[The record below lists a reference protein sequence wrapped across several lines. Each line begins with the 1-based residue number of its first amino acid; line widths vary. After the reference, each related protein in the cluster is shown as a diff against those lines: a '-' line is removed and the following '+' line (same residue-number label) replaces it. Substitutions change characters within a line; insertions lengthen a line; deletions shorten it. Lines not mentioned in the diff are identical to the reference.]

1 MEIAGAVNEALAIS
15 SRLVVTAPP
24 GAGKSTVLPL
34 TILLGTAPFLPGN
47 PRTALPGAETPHFA
61 PGNPKTDSPGAE
73 IPHFAPGN
81 LKTDSPGADT
91 PHFAPG
97 NPKTDSPGAETP
109 RFAPG
114 GKILMLEPRRLA
126 ARQIAE
132 RMAYLLGEPVG
143 RTVGYRIRFE
153 SRVSA
158 ATRIEVL
165 TEGILTRMLVDDPAL
180 EGVDVVIFDEFHERS
195 LQSDVALALVREAQQ
210 LLRPDLRIVL
220 MSATIDTAAL
230 CRELD
235 APLLESAGR
244 MFPVEVRHTPEEATA
259 QDVAERVAHWVRTA
273 LREQAGDVLAFLPG
287 EGEIRRCAELL
298 GVLRQVQDDR
308 PGQDDIKVYP
318 LYGLLAPELQRAAI
332 APSPAGSRKVV
343 LATPIAETSLTIE
356 GVRVVVDGG
365 FCRRLVFDPQSSLS
379 RLETVR
385 ISRDMA
391 DQRCGRAG
399 RVAPGV
405 CYRLWSL
412 ATESRMA
419 PTRVPEILKAD
430 LAGTLLD
437 AGAWGESRLERLA
450 WLTPPPA
457 AHVAQ
462 ARRLLELLG
471 ALDGAGRITPHG
483 RALAALPCH
492 PRIGQ
497 MLLAAEGSFGK
508 LRMTDGLRMT
518 EGAGTAGQPGTERSF
533 GKLRM
538 TDRLRMTEG
547 LAADLAALLE
557 EKDPLAALEN
567 DASITT
573 RLEALAE
580 ARRSG
585 RKGRWARIEQMA
597 GQYRALADRARK
609 QLAPKTGDSG
619 ATPRLEAGGGTEKGR
634 NRTQPAQAGTANPY
648 EAANPAGADNPY
660 GATNPTGAADPYE
673 AGALLA
679 RAYPERVA
687 KASPGSPGR
696 FLLATGEP
704 AAVSPED
711 PLAACGWLAVAS
723 VSPRP
728 GGVGRIFLA
737 APLDPEDVPELIRT
751 RDRVAWDGKA
761 AVAQRERR
769 IGGLLVDARPLSE
782 GVREQLTQAI
792 CEAAQKEGTAML
804 DFSDE
809 VGNLQRRVGA
819 VAAWHPELGLP
830 DLSTEAVLKSAP
842 AWLPPFVGRATTVA
856 ELKKI
861 DLSEA
866 LWTLLSYEQ
875 QQAVERLAPSHIAVP
890 TGSRIRVEYRQG
902 AEAPVLRVR
911 LQECF
916 GLLDTP
922 RVDDGR
928 RPVLMELLSPGFKPV
943 QLTSDLRSF
952 WTGTYFEVRKEL
964 RRRYPRHAWPDDP
977 LEAEAVRGVRRKQ

>member
-1 MEIAGAVNEALAIS
+1 MMKPVDLPVMEIAGAVNEALAIS

-34 TILLGTAPFLPGN
+34 TILLGTAPFLPGS
-47 PRTALPGAETPHFA
+47 PQTAPPGAE
-61 PGNPKTDSPGAE
+61 
-73 IPHFAPGN
+73 
-81 LKTDSPGADT
+81 T

-126 ARQIAE
+126 TRQIAE

-143 RTVGYRIRFE
+143 WTVGYRIRFE

-273 LREQAGDVLAFLPG
+273 LREQTGDVLAFLPG

-298 GVLRQVQDDR
+298 GVLRQAQDDR
-308 PGQDDIKVYP
+308 GTGEDIKVYP

-332 APSPAGSRKVV
+332 APSPTGSRKVV

-419 PTRVPEILKAD
+419 PTRVPEILEAD

-437 AGAWGESRLERLA
+437 AAAWGESRLERLA

-471 ALDGAGRITPHG
+471 ALDGTGRITPHG

-508 LRMTDGLRMT
+508 LRMTD
-518 EGAGTAGQPGTERSF
+518 
-533 GKLRM
+533 
-538 TDRLRMTEG
+538 RLRMTERAG
-547 LAADLAALLE
+547 RTKGPESDPDGMRDLAADLAALLE

-567 DASITT
+567 DASLTT

-585 RKGRWARIEQMA
+585 RKGRWARIGQMA
-597 GQYRALADRARK
+597 GQYRVLADRARK

-648 EAANPAGADNPY
+648 GAANPAGADNPY
-660 GATNPTGAADPYE
+660 EAANPAGAADPYE

-704 AAVSPED
+704 AAVAPED

-782 GVREQLTQAI
+782 GVREQLTQVI

-861 DLSEA
+861 DLAEA

-977 LEAEAVRGVRRKQ
+977 LEAEAVRGVWRKQ

>member
-1 MEIAGAVNEALAIS
+1 MMKPVDLPVMEIAGAVNEALAIS

-47 PRTALPGAETPHFA
+47 PNTDLPGAETPH
-61 PGNPKTDSPGAE
+61 
-73 IPHFAPGN
+73 
-81 LKTDSPGADT
+81 
-91 PHFAPG
+91 
-97 NPKTDSPGAETP
+97 
-109 RFAPG
+109 FAPG

-195 LQSDVALALVREAQQ
+195 LQSDVALALTREAQS

-220 MSATIDTAAL
+220 MSATIDTTAL

-298 GVLRQVQDDR
+298 GILRQAQDDNGTGEKKILRQAQDDR
-308 PGQDDIKVYP
+308 KAQDDNGTGDVIKVYP

-419 PTRVPEILKAD
+419 PTRVPEILEAD

-437 AGAWGESRLERLA
+437 AAAWGESRLERLP

-471 ALDGAGRITPHG
+471 TLDGAGRITPHG

-497 MLLAAEGSFGK
+497 MLLAAEGSFDK

-518 EGAGTAGQPGTERSF
+518 DKF
-533 GKLRM
+533 
-538 TDRLRMTEG
+538 RMTEG

-557 EKDPLAALEN
+557 EKDPLASLEN

-597 GQYRALADRARK
+597 GQYRVLADRARK
-609 QLAPKTGDSG
+609 QLAPKKGDSG

-634 NRTQPAQAGTANPY
+634 NQTQPAQAGADNPY
-648 EAANPAGADNPY
+648 EAA
-660 GATNPTGAADPYE
+660 NPTGAADPYE

-704 AAVSPED
+704 AAVAPED

-782 GVREQLTQAI
+782 GVREQLTQVI

-866 LWTLLSYEQ
+866 LWSLLSYEQ